1 MDVSNHPIDFESM
14 LKFSAEFSG
23 DPISGMSVLEK
34 QFGLLQINNVYH
46 YTDISG
52 FISIMENHELWAS
65 HIAFMNDKSEYL
77 HGKELF
83 RERILQKI
91 ANVSEPEKQV
101 LQNIIKS
108 LDKEISDG
116 VFPISSKDVFSISF
130 SYNRDS
136 LEMWRGYGKESGVAI
151 GFDFSQCHSLPGM
164 CLIRKEMY
172 EKLLEQY
179 NNIPEN
185 VCPNYEHRFLPI
197 SVLYEDEKK
206 LELVDQAI
214 DMGLTCFNNQAKSLV
229 EIATIAASDFLSDLI
244 FRLNPQL
251 KHRGFS
257 GEAECRFVD
266 NSVKRS
272 DEAYRIHYRNR
283 GGIVLPYVKYKLTD
297 LNCRPLSK
305 IPICE
310 IVVGPGLKQ
319 SKTIDSIKYF
329 LGKNQMSYLV
339 NKVHASDIPYIET

>member
-23 DPISGMSVLEK
+23 DPIRGMSVLEK

-101 LQNIIKS
+101 LQNTIKS

-172 EKLLEQY
+172 EKLNQELINQKEILEKVMATKSY
-179 NNIPEN
+179 DE
-185 VCPNYEHRFLPI
+185 LS
-197 SVLYEDEKK
+197 SVLESFKKLDEK
-206 LELVDQAI
+206 
-214 DMGLTCFNNQAKSLV
+214 F
-229 EIATIAASDFLSDLI
+229 
-244 FRLNPQL
+244 
-251 KHRGFS
+251 
-257 GEAECRFVD
+257 EAEKQIKFLIELERAEIQIKAYELY
-266 NSVKRS
+266 SSTHSQQKS
-272 DEAYRIHYRNR
+272 DV
-283 GGIVLPYVKYKLTD
+283 VLEEYKKYKDTI
-297 LNCRPLSK
+297 LSK
-305 IPICE
+305 IDVAVLE
-310 IVVGPGLKQ
+310 NYKR
-319 SKTIDSIKYF
+319 IKENKGEALAKIENY
-329 LGKNQMSYLV
+329 KCSACNVAIPKMTVNEVRRQNQIIMCFHCGRILFTT
-339 NKVHASDIPYIET
+339 D